1 MKALEKSVEARYQ
14 SAADLKSDLS
24 LVVNSLSGNGLPVT
38 AKAKAAHE
46 KPASALITSLRRER
60 FSLGALIAVIVF
72 TVLAVWLA
80 YRFWPRSY
88 YQPSASALNWYQR
101 GTDALRNGAYYQAS
115 KALEQAITI
124 DGNYPLARARLAQ
137 AWTELDYID
146 KAKDELLAADRSS
159 LSPTDTLYFDA
170 ITSTVRRDFAG
181 AVKSY
186 EELAKLSPNDPQVYV
201 DLGYAYE
208 NSGNVDKA
216 LENYLKSIS
225 TTNGQY
231 ATAYL
236 RAGIIYDRKQDVAKA
251 TEFFDKAEQLYTVE
265 TNNEGVNEV
274 RRQRGIMFRDQG
286 KYDLARE
293 QFERSLEAARTLGN
307 DAQQISALIELS
319 FLLSTR
325 GSISESADFA
335 GQAVSLAQDRH
346 LENLAAGG
354 LLELGKLFFKQRR
367 LRQC

>member
-24 LVVNSLSGNGLPVT
+24 LVVNSLSDNGLPVT

-60 FSLGALIAVIVF
+60 FSLGALITVIVL

-159 LSPTDTLYFDA
+159 LSPTDRLYFDA

-251 TEFFDKAEQLYTVE
+251 TEFFDKAEQLYTV
-265 TNNEGVNEV
+265 
-274 RRQRGIMFRDQG
+274 
-286 KYDLARE
+286 
-293 QFERSLEAARTLGN
+293 
-307 DAQQISALIELS
+307 
-319 FLLSTR
+319 
-325 GSISESADFA
+325 
-335 GQAVSLAQDRH
+335 
-346 LENLAAGG
+346 
-354 LLELGKLFFKQRR
+354 
-367 LRQC
+367 